1 MEQIGP
7 TWHATKQMDNPN
19 LLCSLSED
27 NQRLRRHNSIL
38 LSELSHMKK
47 LYNDIIYFL
56 QNHATTVKATE
67 SYTNCRLVELDS
79 PDQSDEPTNTVKLFG
94 VSLHA
99 KKMRLHQDD

>member
-1 MEQIGP
+1 
-7 TWHATKQMDNPN
+7 
-19 LLCSLSED
+19 
-27 NQRLRRHNSIL
+27 
-38 LSELSHMKK
+38 MKK

-99 KKMRLHQDD
+99 KKMRLHQEE